1 MIEKYESSWE
11 YDCSSTPEAW
21 THNCYMLVNFVEGL
35 KNKINELVDTVN
47 KQQQQLNNHLSK
59 TVIQTQNGKFIAFYN
74 GIREA
79 ERQTGINHHRISECC
94 RGNTRTAGG
103 YEWQYST
110 KGGDNE

>member
-1 MIEKYESSWE
+1 MKTTKHYILFDKPIK
-11 YDCSSTPEAW
+11 T
-21 THNCYMLVNFVEGL
+21 GL
-35 KNKINELVDTVN
+35 ISDIVFDEDLERIFGKD
-47 KQQQQLNNHLSK
+47 NHLSK
-59 TVIQTQNGKFIAFYN
+59 TVIQTQDGKFVAFYN

-103 YEWQYST
+103 YEWQYIT